1 MLLTTTSS
9 SLPPRRLRKYI
20 GPQSYCNW
28 PDLEARQNMEK
39 AVRDIQ
45 AKADL
50 IYNKFKSHFAFQVTM
65 KGNLKQVADRF

>member
-1 MLLTTTSS
+1 
-9 SLPPRRLRKYI
+9 
-20 GPQSYCNW
+20 
-28 PDLEARQNMEK
+28 MEK